1 MTDPKTSTLL
11 TCINKISFFE
21 EFSSIEKETLLKK
34 VSIFKKYDKKGTII
48 FSEEQKGSSMYVVL
62 EGVIAITRASF
73 ANDKKEQVTL
83 AKLKKGSVLGEISL
97 LSNQSRTTSAI
108 TDSPLVIVMVID
120 KQMLESF
127 DLGVQKIFNKKMI
140 EILIRRLDDMNKK
153 YRNLKNSKT

>member
-11 TCINKISFFE
+11 TRINQISFFE

-34 VSIFKKYDKKGTII
+34 ASIFKKYDKKGTII
-48 FSEEQKGSSMYVVL
+48 FSEEQKGSSMYVIL

-83 AKLKKGSVLGEISL
+83 AKLKKGSVFGEIAL

-108 TDSPLVIVMVID
+108 TESPLVIVMVID

-127 DLGVQKIFNKKMI
+127 DLNIQKIFHTKMI
-140 EILIRRLDDMNKK
+140 ETLIRRLDDMNKK
-153 YRNLKNSKT
+153 YRNAIV

>member
-48 FSEEQKGSSMYVVL
+48 FSEEEKGSSMYVVL

-108 TDSPLVIVMVID
+108 TDSPLVIVMIID

-127 DLGVQKIFNKKMI
+127 DLGIQKIFNKKMI
-140 EILIRRLDDMNKK
+140 EILVRRLDDMNKK

>member
-1 MTDPKTSTLL
+1 MTDPKTSALL
-11 TCINKISFFE
+11 TRINQISFFE

-34 VSIFKKYDKKGTII
+34 ASIFKKYDKKGTII

>member
-1 MTDPKTSTLL
+1 M
-11 TCINKISFFE
+11 
-21 EFSSIEKETLLKK
+21 
-34 VSIFKKYDKKGTII
+34 FKKYDKKGTII
-48 FSEEQKGSSMYVVL
+48 FSEEQKGSSMYVIL

-127 DLGVQKIFNKKMI
+127 DLGIQKIFNKKMI

>member
-1 MTDPKTSTLL
+1 MTDPNTSALL
-11 TCINKISFFE
+11 TRINQISFFE

-34 VSIFKKYDKKGTII
+34 ASIFKKYDKKGTII
-48 FSEEQKGSSMYVVL
+48 FSEEQKGSSMYVIL

-108 TDSPLVIVMVID
+108 TDSPLVIVMIID

-127 DLGVQKIFNKKMI
+127 DLGIQKIFNKKMI
-140 EILIRRLDDMNKK
+140 EILVRRLDDMNKK
-153 YRNLKNSKT
+153 YRNLKDSNI

>member
-1 MTDPKTSTLL
+1 MTDPKTSALL
-11 TCINKISFFE
+11 NCINQISFFE
-21 EFSSIEKETLLKK
+21 GFSSIEKEALLKK
-34 VSIFKKYDKKGTII
+34 VSMFKKYDKKGTII
-48 FSEEQKGSSMYVVL
+48 FSEEQKGSSMYVIL

-83 AKLKKGSVLGEISL
+83 ARLKKGSVLGEISL

-127 DLGVQKIFNKKMI
+127 DLGIQKIFNKKMI
-140 EILIRRLDDMNKK
+140 EILVRRLDDMNKK

>member
-1 MTDPKTSTLL
+1 LTDPKTSALL

-34 VSIFKKYDKKGTII
+34 ASIFKKYDKKGTII

-108 TDSPLVIVMVID
+108 TDSPLVIVMIID

-127 DLGVQKIFNKKMI
+127 DLGIQKIFNKKMI

>member
-34 VSIFKKYDKKGTII
+34 ASIFKKYDKKGTII
-48 FSEEQKGSSMYVVL
+48 FSEEQKGSSMYVIL

-83 AKLKKGSVLGEISL
+83 AKLKKGSVFGEIAL

-108 TDSPLVIVMVID
+108 TESPLVIVMVID

-127 DLGVQKIFNKKMI
+127 DLGIQKIFNKKMI
-140 EILIRRLDDMNKK
+140 EILVRRLDDMNKK

>member
-127 DLGVQKIFNKKMI
+127 DLGIQKIFNKKMI

-153 YRNLKNSKT
+153 YRNLKDSNI

>member
-1 MTDPKTSTLL
+1 MTDPKTSALL
-11 TCINKISFFE
+11 NCINQISFFE
-21 EFSSIEKETLLKK
+21 GFSSIEKEALLKK
-34 VSIFKKYDKKGTII
+34 VSMFKKYDKKGTII
-48 FSEEQKGSSMYVVL
+48 FSEEQKGSSMYVIL

-127 DLGVQKIFNKKMI
+127 DLGIQKIFHTKMI
-140 EILIRRLDDMNKK
+140 ETLIRRLDDMNEKL
-153 YRNLKNSKT
+153 RNSKV

>member
-1 MTDPKTSTLL
+1 MTDPKTSALL
-11 TCINKISFFE
+11 NCINQISFFE
-21 EFSSIEKETLLKK
+21 GFSSIEKEALLKK
-34 VSIFKKYDKKGTII
+34 VSMFKKYDKKGTII

-108 TDSPLVIVMVID
+108 TDSPLVIVMIID

-127 DLGVQKIFNKKMI
+127 DLGIQKIFNKKMI
-140 EILIRRLDDMNKK
+140 EILVRRLDDMNKK

>member
-1 MTDPKTSTLL
+1 MTDPKTSALL
-11 TCINKISFFE
+11 NCINQISFFE
-21 EFSSIEKETLLKK
+21 GFSRIEKEALLKK
-34 VSIFKKYDKKGTII
+34 VSMFKKYDKKGTII
-48 FSEEQKGSSMYVVL
+48 FSEEQKGSSMYVIL

-108 TDSPLVIVMVID
+108 TDSPLVIVMIID

-127 DLGVQKIFNKKMI
+127 DLGIQKIFNKKMI
-140 EILIRRLDDMNKK
+140 EILVRRLDDMNKK

>member
-48 FSEEQKGSSMYVVL
+48 FSEEEKGSSMYVVL

-153 YRNLKNSKT
+153 YRNLKDSNT

>member
-1 MTDPKTSTLL
+1 MTDPKTSALL
-11 TCINKISFFE
+11 TCINQVAFFE

-34 VSIFKKYDKKGTII
+34 ASIFKKYDKKGTII
-48 FSEEQKGSSMYVVL
+48 FSEEQKGSSMYVIL

-73 ANDKKEQVTL
+73 ANDKKEQFTL

-108 TDSPLVIVMVID
+108 TDSPLVIVMIID

-127 DLGVQKIFNKKMI
+127 DLGIQKIFNKKMI
-140 EILIRRLDDMNKK
+140 EILVRRLDDMNKK
-153 YRNLKNSKT
+153 YRNLKDSNT

>member
-11 TCINKISFFE
+11 TRINQISFFE

-34 VSIFKKYDKKGTII
+34 ASIFKKYDKKGTII
-48 FSEEQKGSSMYVVL
+48 FSEEQKGSSMYVIL

-127 DLGVQKIFNKKMI
+127 DLGIQKIFNKKMI

-153 YRNLKNSKT
+153 YRNLKDSNT

>member
-48 FSEEQKGSSMYVVL
+48 FSEEEKGSSMYVVL

-153 YRNLKNSKT
+153 YRNLKDSNI

>member
-1 MTDPKTSTLL
+1 MTDPNTSALL
-11 TCINKISFFE
+11 TRINQISFFE

-34 VSIFKKYDKKGTII
+34 ASIFKKYDKKGTII
-48 FSEEQKGSSMYVVL
+48 FSEEQKGSSMYVIL

-83 AKLKKGSVLGEISL
+83 AKLKKGSVFGEIAL

-127 DLGVQKIFNKKMI
+127 DLSIQKVFNKKMI

-153 YRNLKNSKT
+153 YRNLKDSNT

>member
-108 TDSPLVIVMVID
+108 TESPLVIVMVID

-127 DLGVQKIFNKKMI
+127 DLNIQKIFHTKMI
-140 EILIRRLDDMNKK
+140 ETLIRRLDDMNKK
-153 YRNLKNSKT
+153 YRNAIV

>member
-11 TCINKISFFE
+11 TRINQISFFE

-34 VSIFKKYDKKGTII
+34 ASIFKKYDKKGTII

-108 TDSPLVIVMVID
+108 TDSPLVIVMIID

-127 DLGVQKIFNKKMI
+127 DLGIQKIFNKKMI

-153 YRNLKNSKT
+153 YRNLKDSNT

>member
-108 TDSPLVIVMVID
+108 TDSPLVIVMIID

>member
-1 MTDPKTSTLL
+1 MTDPKSSALL
-11 TCINKISFFE
+11 NCINQISFFE
-21 EFSSIEKETLLKK
+21 GFSSIEKEALLKK
-34 VSIFKKYDKKGTII
+34 VSMFKKYDKKGTII
-48 FSEEQKGSSMYVVL
+48 FSEEQKGSSMYVIL

-108 TDSPLVIVMVID
+108 TDSPLVIVMIID

-127 DLGVQKIFNKKMI
+127 DLGIQKIFNKKMI

-153 YRNLKNSKT
+153 YRNLKDSNT

>member
-1 MTDPKTSTLL
+1 MTDPKTSALL
-11 TCINKISFFE
+11 PRINQISFFE
-21 EFSSIEKETLLKK
+21 GFSSIEKETLLKK
-34 VSIFKKYDKKGTII
+34 ASIFKKYDKKGTII
-48 FSEEQKGSSMYVVL
+48 FSEEQKGSSMYVIL

-83 AKLKKGSVLGEISL
+83 AKLKKGSVFGEIAL

-127 DLGVQKIFNKKMI
+127 DLGIQKIFNKKMI

-153 YRNLKNSKT
+153 YRNLKDSNT

>member
-1 MTDPKTSTLL
+1 LTDPKTSTLL

-48 FSEEQKGSSMYVVL
+48 FSEEQKGSSMYVIL

-108 TDSPLVIVMVID
+108 TDSPLVIVMIID

-127 DLGVQKIFNKKMI
+127 DLGIQKIFNKKMI
-140 EILIRRLDDMNKK
+140 EILVRRLDDMNKK
-153 YRNLKNSKT
+153 YRNLKDSNT

>member
-1 MTDPKTSTLL
+1 MTDPNTSALL
-11 TCINKISFFE
+11 TRINQISFFE

-34 VSIFKKYDKKGTII
+34 ASIFKKYDKKGTII
-48 FSEEQKGSSMYVVL
+48 FSEEQKGSSMYVIL

-73 ANDKKEQVTL
+73 ANDKEEQFTL

-108 TDSPLVIVMVID
+108 TDSPLVIVMIID

-127 DLGVQKIFNKKMI
+127 DLGIQKIFNKKMI

>member
-48 FSEEQKGSSMYVVL
+48 FSEEQKGSSMYVIL

-108 TDSPLVIVMVID
+108 TDSPLVIVMIID

-127 DLGVQKIFNKKMI
+127 DLGIQKIFNKKMI
-140 EILIRRLDDMNKK
+140 EILVRRLDDMNKK

>member
-11 TCINKISFFE
+11 TRINQISFFE

-34 VSIFKKYDKKGTII
+34 ASIFKKYDKKGTII
-48 FSEEQKGSSMYVVL
+48 FSEEQKGSSMYVIL

-83 AKLKKGSVLGEISL
+83 AKLKKGSVFGEIAL

-127 DLGVQKIFNKKMI
+127 DLGIQKIFNKKMI

-153 YRNLKNSKT
+153 YRNLKDSNT